1 MSGKVKVRRNVPDW
15 IKNILKDLEDKKYF
29 FWDEKTGE
37 IVFYHG
43 FCGGKLISPLDVD
56 IEGYRVCTK
65 CEKKFSPNDRAA
77 VPSPFLLAVV
87 FKEGVGEEDA
97 KKVLSA
103 FVVEPVET
111 RKDKKNENIN
121 AVIIKDNRQENSSAR
136 NQLIEKLESHPK
148 VRAVL
153 SVPISSS

>member
-15 IKNILKDLEDKKYF
+15 IKVILKDLEDKKYF

-37 IVFYHG
+37 IIFYHD
-43 FCGGKLISPLDVD
+43 FCGGKLIPPLDVD

-65 CEKKFSPNDRAA
+65 CEKKFSPHDQAA
-77 VPSPFLLAVV
+77 IQSPFVLAVV
-87 FKEGVGEEDA
+87 FKEGVSEEEA
-97 KKVLSA
+97 KKILSA
-103 FVVEPVET
+103 FIVEPIET
-111 RKDKKNENIN
+111 KKDSKNESIL
-121 AVIIKDNRQENSSAR
+121 AIIVKDNRKENNSAR

-153 SVPISSS
+153 FVPIN